1 MKYKKHLNI
10 LNITI
15 KYRYLIGLLIFIT
28 LVILKINGSSIG
40 MWENIV
46 TSKAGN
52 FNSANVIGKSR
63 AIRSDEW
70 NVQTP
75 YYLSQAMN
83 NDFYPVVNYD
93 ITLSGENMIE
103 SYNAPVMDISILAKP
118 INWGFLLLG
127 KDYGLSWYW
136 SMKMILLILLSFEI
150 CMIITNKNKTVSL
163 LGAFWIAFTPAV
175 QWWFM
180 QHVGDLVL
188 YLEAIV
194 VSFYYIFKNFS
205 NIKMKILFS
214 FLFSLSSIGFVLVLY
229 PALQVP
235 MAYLCLIFMILI
247 ISDFKDKI
255 KLRLIDVLI
264 FIGSIM
270 FILIVLVHVFIIS
283 KGAIGS
289 LLNTSYPGKR
299 ISNGGDVPFYYINLF
314 LTNVFLPYKD
324 INFLNDCEAS
334 SVFNFLPAVILVI
347 PILLRKHVENLK
359 YGITF
364 VIFSLLEI
372 YFMIFK
378 INPFVAKVTLLSY
391 VTGSR
396 IMVVYGLTAAY
407 ASIWAISSLAKS
419 KYVNKIYAAFSSIL
433 ILASYYFS
441 IIKSPMNKYV
451 SLKYYIIL
459 LIVFFVLNYLFM
471 IGKKTLFIVLMFVV
485 ILVSG
490 ITVNPIVRGTGSIYN
505 NYLSYKIQDIKRVN
519 PKAEWIDANDET
531 GFMGSFLYANGVRTI
546 SGTNFYPD
554 IKKWQKIDPDKKYYN
569 IYNRYEHVNFQ
580 IYDDKTNLKLI
591 APDSILAE
599 INSKDLK
606 KYNIKYILTKEDLSK
621 LNFGESMSLKN
632 IYPKDKDG
640 FYIFEIFYK

>member
-1 MKYKKHLNI
+1 MLNI
-10 LNITI
+10 SI
-15 KYRYLIGLLIFIT
+15 KYRYLIGLIIFIT
-28 LVILKINGSSIG
+28 LVALKINGSSIG

-52 FNSANVIGKSR
+52 FNTANIIGKSR
-63 AIRSDEW
+63 AIRTDEW

-83 NDFYPVVNYD
+83 NNFYPVVNYD

-103 SYNAPVMDISILAKP
+103 SYNAPVMDVSILAKP

-136 SMKMILLILLSFEI
+136 SMKIILLILLSFEI
-150 CMIITNKNKTVSL
+150 CMIITNKNKAVSL

-188 YLEAIV
+188 YLEAII
-194 VSFYYIFKNFS
+194 VSFYYILKNF
-205 NIKMKILFS
+205 NNMKLRILFLL
-214 FLFSLSSIGFVLVLY
+214 LFSLSSIGFVLVLY
-229 PALQVP
+229 PPLQVP
-235 MAYLCLIFMILI
+235 MAYLCLAFMILI

-255 KLRLIDVLI
+255 KFKFIDILM

-270 FILIVLVHVFIIS
+270 FIFIVLLHVLMIS
-283 KGAIGS
+283 KDAISS
-289 LLNTSYPGKR
+289 LLNTAYPGKR
-299 ISNGGDVPFYYINLF
+299 VSNGGDVPLYYINLF

-334 SVFNFLPAVILVI
+334 SVFNFLPAIILVM
-347 PILLRKHVENLK
+347 PILLKKHVENLK
-359 YGITF
+359 YGVTF
-364 VIFSLLEI
+364 VIFSLLAI

-378 INPFVAKVTLLSY
+378 INPFIAKVTLLSY
-391 VTGSR
+391 VTGIR

-407 ASIWAISSLAKS
+407 ASIWAISVLSMS
-419 KYVNKIYAAFSSIL
+419 KYTNKIYAVFCSIF
-433 ILASYYFS
+433 IVATYYFS

-451 SLKYYIIL
+451 SLKYYIML
-459 LIVFFVLNYLFM
+459 LIVFFVLNYLLI
-471 IGKKTLFIVLMFVV
+471 IGKKILFMPLMFVV
-485 ILVSG
+485 ILFAG

-505 NYLSYKIQDIKRVN
+505 NYLSYKIQGIRKEDQS
-519 PKAEWIDANDET
+519 AEWIDANDET

-554 IKKWQKIDPDKKYYN
+554 IKKWQKLDPSKKYN
-569 IYNRYEHVNFQ
+569 KIYNRYEHVNFQ
-580 IYDDKTNLKLI
+580 IYDGKTKFKLI
-591 APDSILAE
+591 ASDSIVVK
-599 INSKDLK
+599 INAKDLK
-606 KYNIKYILTKEDLSK
+606 KYNIKYILTKEDLTK
-621 LNFGESMSLKN
+621 LNFLDSISLKN

-640 FYIFEIFYK
+640 FYIFQVYYK